1 MKCWE
6 VIADNL
12 KESRMELGLRLSD
25 CFQRMNDLDC

>member
-1 MKCWE
+1 MKYWE

-25 CFQRMNDLDC
+25 